1 MKSVT
6 GKTAFVTGGASGIGL
21 GMVKTFL
28 RAGMKV
34 VVADIRDDH
43 LESAR
48 KELAAEAATHFIKLD
63 ITDRDAMRAAADES
77 ERVFGRV
84 HVLCNNAGVG
94 SLGDVK
100 QYTYSDWDW
109 CLQVNLGGV
118 VNGIQTFLPRLLKH
132 GEAAH
137 IVNTSSMGALMPMPG
152 GAAYI
157 AAKAA
162 VYGLT
167 EALRCDLDGTNVGV
181 TLLVPGPTKTNSHE
195 VAKLRPER
203 YSDSGVH
210 EIEAELG
217 LRSPPSVW
225 LDPVDVGE
233 MVLDAILRDRLF
245 LITHNEFVEG
255 VRQRFEATLMGFP
268 PGPPDPGKIKQLG
281 FPVTNH
287 IFAAI
292 AAERDGS

>member
-1 MKSVT
+1 MKSVA
-6 GKTAFVTGGASGIGL
+6 GKVAFITGGASGIGL
-21 GMVKTFL
+21 GMAKTFL

-34 VVADIRDDH
+34 VIADIRDDH

-48 KELAAEAATHFIKLD
+48 QELSAGSAAHFLKLD
-63 ITDRDAMRAAADES
+63 ITDREAMTTAADEA

-100 QYTYSDWDW
+100 QFTYSDWDW
-109 CLQVNLGGV
+109 CLAVNLGGV
-118 VNGIQTFLPRLLKH
+118 INGIQTFLPRLLKH

-137 IVNTSSMGALMPMPG
+137 IVNTSSMGALLPMPG

-162 VYGLT
+162 VQGLT

-181 TLLVPGPTKTNSHE
+181 TLLVPGPTRTNIHE

-203 YSDSGVH
+203 YRDSGVH
-210 EIEAELG
+210 ELEAELG
-217 LRSPPSVW
+217 RRSPPSVW
-225 LDPVDVGE
+225 LDPVDVGA
-233 MVLDAILRDRLF
+233 MVLDAILSNRLY

-255 VRQRFEATLMGFP
+255 VRQHFEAAMTGFP
-268 PGPPDPGKIKQLG
+268 VGAPDPEKIRQIG
-281 FPVTNH
+281 FPVTNPLFAS
-287 IFAAI
+287 IAAI
-292 AAERDGS
+292 RK